1 MFLGDSHKV
10 VDIDVYKSSPKN
22 FNKPTCEHHQE
33 VLVRACKKCDKL
45 ICFECEID
53 GEDCTG
59 NVVVL
64 YQLFSKVNYSRS
76 PFNEHLLVNHRS

>member
-1 MFLGDSHKV
+1 VG
-10 VDIDVYKSSPKN
+10 IDVYKSSPTN
-22 FNKPTCEHHQE
+22 FNKPTCEHHKE

-59 NVVVL
+59 NVVVT
-64 YQLFSKVNYSRS
+64 YQLFRKFNYCRLPVNGQ
-76 PFNEHLLVNHRS
+76 LLINMQKLKC